1 MNQSGQKKS
10 RRPDRLTWFVLV
22 SLLVHAAIFIRRS
35 TEYPAQTIDRS
46 APIEIVEAPPE
57 KNPSP
62 APKVKKKTETEIA
75 ETEDANNREI
85 DPDAKFLSDRNQKA
99 EKQMKAA
106 QIDDFRKKQGT
117 GLPSLSRQK
126 AMPATGNPT
135 ETGGEEGPGEAKP
148 KPNQKAAG
156 VKRNWKTLSLNDLG
170 IGGAGGPTAATDDRL
185 DDVQTGDR
193 TVLSA
198 REFRFYSYYHR
209 IKETLRQYWK
219 PNVERKLA
227 MLWAKGARMQDTEVV
242 TQVLVMLDE
251 QGQVS
256 KITRVTSSGFME
268 LDEAAVDAFRQ
279 AAPFPN
285 PPTGMVDPD
294 GLVRIRW
301 DFILKTEASPQITFR
316 GAGQRRN
323 MP

>member
-1 MNQSGQKKS
+1 MNRFGQKKS
-10 RRPDRLTWFVLV
+10 RRPGRLTWFVLL
-22 SLLVHAAIFIRRS
+22 SLLVHAAIFVRRAS
-35 TEYPAQTIDRS
+35 DYPAHTFDPNT
-46 APIEIVEAPPE
+46 PIEIVEAPPE
-57 KNPSP
+57 KTAPS
-62 APKVKKKTETEIA
+62 PKVKKKNEPEVA
-75 ETEDANNREI
+75 ETEDAHNREL

-106 QIDDFRKKQGT
+106 QIDDFRQKQGT
-117 GLPSLSRQK
+117 GMPSLSRQK
-126 AMPATGNPT
+126 TMPATGSPN
-135 ETGGEEGPGEAKP
+135 EKGGDEGAGDTKLQ
-148 KPNQKAAG
+148 PNQKAAG

-227 MLWAKGARMQDTEVV
+227 MLWAKGARMQETEVV

-251 QGQVS
+251 HGQVS
-256 KITRVTSSGFME
+256 KITRVTGSGFME
-268 LDEAAVDAFRQ
+268 LDEAAMDAFRQ

-285 PPTGMVDPD
+285 PPAGMVDPD

-301 DFILKTEASPQITFR
+301 DFVLKTEASPQITFR

-323 MP
+323 LP